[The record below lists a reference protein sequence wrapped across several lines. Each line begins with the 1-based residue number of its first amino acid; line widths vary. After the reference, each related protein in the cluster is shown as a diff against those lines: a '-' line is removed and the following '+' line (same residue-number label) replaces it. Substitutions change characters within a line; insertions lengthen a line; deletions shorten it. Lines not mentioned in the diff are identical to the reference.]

1 MRATG
6 CLSLRILVAAPA
18 LVMSATLA
26 ASSLAAESS
35 PGKLISAEAMAGAP
49 DGARAYRILYWST
62 GLDGKPVG
70 CGVAA
75 RGPPP
80 PGGRPV
86 VAWEHPTTGVLSRC
100 APSLARVFFASIQ
113 GLPAMLDR
121 GYVVAATDYPG
132 LGTP

>member
-6 CLSLRILVAAPA
+6 CLSLRILVAALA
-18 LVMSATLA
+18 LVMSATLP

-70 CGVAA
+70 V
-75 RGPPP
+75 
-80 PGGRPV
+80 
-86 VAWEHPTTGVLSRC
+86 W
-100 APSLARVFFASIQ
+100 
-113 GLPAMLDR
+113 
-121 GYVVAATDYPG
+121 
-132 LGTP
+132 